1 MIEIFMAKKEKYEK
15 ICVKIYAE
23 YFKKFLE
30 KKIIFYAI

>member
-1 MIEIFMAKKEKYEK
+1 MAKKEKYEK

-30 KKIIFYAI
+30 KKIRDLHFLCHLI